1 MGARASLWRSARDSR
16 TGFAS
21 PRLISTEYPRRGR
34 GVAATHDAEPP
45 ATALSEDRR
54 RRPTRVDGDSAARAV
69 SPSAERTRGAPT
81 VAERTRGAPP
91 VAPRREALRRSAV
104 APRRIARKSQAP
116 LVEKPFSLKAEVKA
130 TPRVKLLAGGLVLA
144 LAAVAGYAAGSAAAP
159 SAATALAVEDI
170 VHAPSFSSA
179 QTKKAFGV
187 NFGTGLMKTPPTTS
201 AAMDKYAEAA
211 AKYKIPRLKIW
222 QVGAQR
228 DLALDAI
235 KKAYGSDPLQ
245 VMVLVPNSDVAAC
258 ATDPSYAPQLVS
270 DMKNKHFRCADMP

>member
-1 MGARASLWRSARDSR
+1 M
-16 TGFAS
+16 
-21 PRLISTEYPRRGR
+21 
-34 GVAATHDAEPP
+34 
-45 ATALSEDRR
+45 
-54 RRPTRVDGDSAARAV
+54 
-69 SPSAERTRGAPT
+69 
-81 VAERTRGAPP
+81 
-91 VAPRREALRRSAV
+91 
-104 APRRIARKSQAP
+104 
-116 LVEKPFSLKAEVKA
+116 
-130 TPRVKLLAGGLVLA
+130 LAGGLVLA